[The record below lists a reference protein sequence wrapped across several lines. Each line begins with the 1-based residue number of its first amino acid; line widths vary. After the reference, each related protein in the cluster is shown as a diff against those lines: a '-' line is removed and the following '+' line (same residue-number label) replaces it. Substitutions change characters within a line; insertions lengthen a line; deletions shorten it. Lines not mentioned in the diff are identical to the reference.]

1 MRYVFYYRKK
11 YYSMKGRDDMF
22 SVKKNHILGAA
33 LPLNLYNKLVHI
45 AGEKN
50 MSLSEVVLLS
60 VAMQLPHTDIKL
72 PESEK
77 TPELKKVVTV
87 RASSG
92 LEQMVNNAAKEL
104 GCSKSR
110 YISIALDEGL
120 NYVKKR

>member
-1 MRYVFYYRKK
+1 
-11 YYSMKGRDDMF
+11 MF
-22 SVKKNHILGAA
+22 SVKKNHILGTA

-110 YISIALDEGL
+110 YISVALDEGL
-120 NYVKKR
+120 NFVNKG